1 MKVPTEGT
9 LLFVGLLAF
18 AGCAAALSGVPLPP
32 DVAIV
37 APAPEVPKDLVGFSG
52 KWSGTWDGI
61 LDHVLIVEEIN
72 PPRAQTIYAWGTA
85 AQWNIREGSFARV
98 RGEFV
103 EGGLKLTLPGRTAFY
118 RLQPDGTLEGTY
130 SIEARGL
137 VSRAV
142 MTRTPDEPHRTPRL
156 VGLSPTDQEVAGRLK
171 GEWGG
176 TWQADNGSRGRFELK
191 IASVDGATVRGEGTW
206 YNTVVGTAP
215 FLFSGELK
223 DEGLWIS
230 RGPNSWFRLKLY
242 ESGAGTHN
250 LRGRYSTVGRG
261 TVYEGDIIVTK
272 RK

>member
-72 PPRAQTIYAWGTA
+72 PPRAQTIYASGTA
-85 AQWNIREGSFARV
+85 AQWNIREGSFVRV
-98 RGEFV
+98 RGQFV